1 MFKIG
6 LNKIHWNTNKVR
18 KAHNLQIQLQ
28 VDQILDFSYFQG
40 YGDVKCTCRFP
51 TCSYYN
57 PNTSNL

>member
-40 YGDVKCTCRFP
+40 YGDVKCTCRLP